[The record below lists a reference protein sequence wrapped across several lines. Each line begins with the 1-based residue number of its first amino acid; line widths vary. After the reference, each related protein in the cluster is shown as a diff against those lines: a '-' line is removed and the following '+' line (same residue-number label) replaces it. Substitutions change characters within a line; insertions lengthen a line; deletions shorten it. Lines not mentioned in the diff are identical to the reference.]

1 MQEFATSLLE
11 LHGVQ
16 DANPDKAKTR
26 DRFSAVVNSRRAGL
40 GERKSEILDALF
52 GYWSATENLIQRQE
66 HAGQREGES
75 LTPEDGR
82 RAVFQTA
89 VVMFEADRTL

>member
-1 MQEFATSLLE
+1 
-11 LHGVQ
+11 
-16 DANPDKAKTR
+16 
-26 DRFSAVVNSRRAGL
+26 VVNARRADL
-40 GERKSEILDALF
+40 GERKSEILDALLA
-52 GYWSATENLIQRQE
+52 YWRATDSLIQRQE
-66 HAGQREGES
+66 HGGQREGEP

>member
-1 MQEFATSLLE
+1 MSSFLSRRFC
-11 LHGVQ
+11 Q
-16 DANPDKAKTR
+16 DLDADKTR
-26 DRFSAVVNSRRAGL
+26 DRFSAVIKSRAADL
-40 GERKSEILDALF
+40 GDRKTEILDALF
-52 GYWSATENLIQRQE
+52 DYWRATENLIQRQE